1 MQAFSHFSDIMTPFL
16 APSHTVLETLP
27 LLPLDFLSE
36 FYPKSWQNQQLEALM
51 IRSGSYDDNI
61 LVNNNLGEG
70 VFCIIDSEQW
80 CGNFQG
86 QTWKI
91 PDHHGTV
98 LETRGDD
105 DDDWKGKKVVL
116 WHSVE
121 NTEFYFVSRNCV
133 KSTTYY

>member
-1 MQAFSHFSDIMTPFL
+1 
-16 APSHTVLETLP
+16 
-27 LLPLDFLSE
+27 
-36 FYPKSWQNQQLEALM
+36 M
-51 IRSGSYDDNI
+51 IRNGFYDDNI
-61 LVNNNLGEG
+61 LVNNNVGEG

-105 DDDWKGKKVVL
+105 DDD
-116 WHSVE
+116 
-121 NTEFYFVSRNCV
+121 
-133 KSTTYY
+133 